1 MSLHPILP
9 VAVLALVVVPLLVV
23 TAAFAVRGLRAGSSA
38 GRAQASAW
46 TVRFLLVLVVGAM
59 GLGPSVPRTSTDS
72 AAAAVDVFF
81 VVDRTGSMAAEDYD
95 GTSKR
100 LDGAKSD
107 ILSVVADIPGARY
120 SIISF
125 DSQATR
131 QLPLTTDTRAVRSWT
146 ETADREITYRSRG
159 SLVDRPLAELTKAL
173 EGSVEQRPANVR
185 LVFFLSDGENTAKGP
200 RASFEGLAP
209 LVDGGAV
216 FGYGTEEGGRMH
228 SLDFSASGA
237 IEEGDYIVDYSGGSA
252 TDAISRIDTAE
263 LEAIASELGVE
274 YLHRTAPGP
283 TAEVTDGIDPDVIAT
298 DGRRAVT
305 SFQPLLWPFALA
317 LTVLLG
323 LEAWGT
329 GRRIGRNVGLT
340 HG

>member
-1 MSLHPILP
+1 MSLHPLLP
-9 VAVLALVVVPLLVV
+9 VAVLLVVVLPLLVV
-23 TAAFAVRGLRAGSSA
+23 TAVLAVRGLRAGSST
-38 GRAQASAW
+38 GRAQAASW
-46 TVRFLLVLVVGAM
+46 TVRFFLVLVVGVM

-95 GTSKR
+95 GQAKR
-100 LDGAKSD
+100 LDGAKAD
-107 ILSVVADIPGARY
+107 ILSVVDEIPGARY

-146 ETADREITYRSRG
+146 ETTDRELTYRSRG
-159 SLVDRPLAELTKAL
+159 SLVDRPLDELARAL
-173 EGSVEQRPANVR
+173 QGSVEQRPANVR
-185 LVFFLSDGENTAKGP
+185 LVFFLSDGENTAKGQ
-200 RASFEGLAP
+200 RASYADLAP

-216 FGYGTEEGGRMH
+216 FGYGTEEGGQMR
-228 SLDFSASGA
+228 SLDFSGDGD
-237 IEEGDYIVDYSGGSA
+237 IEEGDYIVDYTTGSPGVSKL
-252 TDAISRIDTAE
+252 DPAE
-263 LEAIASELGVE
+263 LQAVADELGVP

-283 TAEVTDGIDPDVIAT
+283 TTEVTAGIDPDVIAT

-305 SFQPLLWPFALA
+305 SYQPLLWPFAVV
-317 LTVLLG
+317 LTLLLG
-323 LEAWGT
+323 LEVWGS
-329 GRRIGRNVGLT
+329 GRRIGRKVGLT

>member
-9 VAVLALVVVPLLVV
+9 VAVLVLVVLPLLVV
-23 TAAFAVRGLRAGSSA
+23 TAVLAVRGLRAGSSA

-46 TVRFLLVLVVGAM
+46 AVRFFLVLVVGVM

-95 GTSKR
+95 GQSKR
-100 LDGAKSD
+100 LDGAKAD
-107 ILSVVADIPGARY
+107 ILSVVEEIPGARY

-146 ETADREITYRSRG
+146 ETTDRELTYRSRG
-159 SLVDRPLAELTKAL
+159 SLVDRPLDELTRAL
-173 EGSVEQRPANVR
+173 QGSVEQRPANVR
-185 LVFFLSDGENTAKGP
+185 LVFFLSDGENTAKGQ
-200 RASFEGLAP
+200 RASYADLAP

-216 FGYGTEEGGRMH
+216 FGYGTEEGGQMR
-228 SLDFSASGA
+228 SLDFSGDGD
-237 IEEGDYIVDYSGGSA
+237 IEEGDYIVDYATGSPGVS
-252 TDAISRIDTAE
+252 TLDPAE
-263 LEAIASELGVE
+263 LQAVADELGVT

-283 TAEVTDGIDPDVIAT
+283 TTEVTGGIDPDVIAT

-305 SFQPLLWPFALA
+305 SYQPLLWPFAVA
-317 LTVLLG
+317 LTLLLG
-323 LEAWGT
+323 LEVWGA
-329 GRRIGRNVGLT
+329 GRRIGRKVGLT

>member
-1 MSLHPILP
+1 MSLHPLLP
-9 VAVLALVVVPLLVV
+9 VAVLLVVVLPLLVV
-23 TAAFAVRGLRAGSSA
+23 TAVLAVRGLRAGSST
-38 GRAQASAW
+38 GRAQAAAW
-46 TVRFLLVLVVGAM
+46 TVRFFLVLVVGVM

-95 GTSKR
+95 GQAKR
-100 LDGAKSD
+100 LDGAKAD
-107 ILSVVADIPGARY
+107 ILSVVDEIPGARY

-146 ETADREITYRSRG
+146 ETTDRELTYRSRG
-159 SLVDRPLAELTKAL
+159 SLVDRPLDELARAL
-173 EGSVEQRPANVR
+173 QGSVEQRPANVR
-185 LVFFLSDGENTAKGP
+185 LVFFLSDGENTAKGQ
-200 RASFEGLAP
+200 RASYADLAP

-216 FGYGTEEGGRMH
+216 FGYGTEEGGQMR
-228 SLDFSASGA
+228 SLDFSGDGD
-237 IEEGDYIVDYSGGSA
+237 IEEGDYIVDYTTGSPGVSKL
-252 TDAISRIDTAE
+252 DPAE
-263 LEAIASELGVE
+263 LQAVADELGVP

-283 TAEVTDGIDPDVIAT
+283 TTEVTAGIDPDVIAT

-305 SFQPLLWPFALA
+305 SYQPLLWPFAVV
-317 LTVLLG
+317 LTLLLG
-323 LEAWGT
+323 LEVWGS
-329 GRRIGRNVGLT
+329 GRRIGRKVGLT

>member
-1 MSLHPILP
+1 MSLHPVLP
-9 VAVLALVVVPLLVV
+9 VAVLVLVVLPLLVV
-23 TAAFAVRGLRAGSSA
+23 TAVLAVRGLRSGSST
-38 GRAQASAW
+38 GRAQAAAW
-46 TVRFLLVLVVGAM
+46 SVRFGLVLVVGVM

-81 VVDRTGSMAAEDYD
+81 VVDRTGSMAAEDYA
-95 GTSKR
+95 GESKR
-100 LDGAKSD
+100 LDGAKAD
-107 ILSVVADIPGARY
+107 VLSVVDEIPGARY

-146 ETADREITYRSRG
+146 ETADRELTYRSRG
-159 SLVDRPLAELTKAL
+159 SLVDRPLDELTQAL
-173 EGSVEQRPANVR
+173 QGSVEQRPANVR
-185 LVFFLSDGENTAKGP
+185 LVFFLSDGENTAEGT
-200 RASFEGLAP
+200 RRSFADLAP

-228 SLDFSASGA
+228 SLDFSASGD
-237 IEEGDYIVDYSGGSA
+237 IEEGDYIVDYSGGDPV
-252 TDAISRIDTAE
+252 DAISRIDEAE
-263 LEAIASELGVE
+263 LQAVASELGVE

-283 TAEVTDGIDPDVIAT
+283 TTEVTGGIDPDVIAT

-305 SFQPLLWPFALA
+305 SYQPLLWPFAVA

-323 LEAWGT
+323 LEVWGA
-329 GRRIGRNVGLT
+329 GRRIGRKVGLT

>member
-1 MSLHPILP
+1 MSLHPLLP
-9 VAVLALVVVPLLVV
+9 VAVLVVVVLPLLVV
-23 TAAFAVRGLRAGSSA
+23 TAVLAVRGLRAGSST
-38 GRAQASAW
+38 GRAQGAAW
-46 TVRFLLVLVVGAM
+46 TVRFFLVLVVGVM

-95 GTSKR
+95 GQSKR
-100 LDGAKSD
+100 LDGAKAD
-107 ILSVVADIPGARY
+107 ILSVVDEIPGARY

-146 ETADREITYRSRG
+146 EITDRELTYRSRG
-159 SLVDRPLAELTKAL
+159 SLIDRPLDELTRAL
-173 EGSVEQRPANVR
+173 QGSVEQRPANVR
-185 LVFFLSDGENTAKGP
+185 LVFFLSDGENTAQGT
-200 RASFEGLAP
+200 RASYADLAP

-216 FGYGTEEGGRMH
+216 FGYGTEEGGQMR
-228 SLDFSASGA
+228 SLDFSGDGD
-237 IEEGDYIVDYSGGSA
+237 IEEGDYIVDYSSGSPGVS
-252 TDAISRIDTAE
+252 TLDPAE
-263 LEAIASELGVE
+263 LQAVADELGVT

-283 TAEVTDGIDPDVIAT
+283 TTEVTGGIDPDIIAT

-305 SFQPLLWPFALA
+305 SYQPLLWPFAVA
-317 LTVLLG
+317 LTLLLG
-323 LEAWGT
+323 LEVWGA
-329 GRRIGRNVGLT
+329 GRRIGRKVGLT

>member
-1 MSLHPILP
+1 MSLHPLLP
-9 VAVLALVVVPLLVV
+9 VAVLLVVVLPLLVV
-23 TAAFAVRGLRAGSSA
+23 TAVLAVRGLRAGSST
-38 GRAQASAW
+38 GRTQAASW
-46 TVRFLLVLVVGAM
+46 TVRFFLVLVVGVM

-95 GTSKR
+95 GQAKR
-100 LDGAKSD
+100 LDGAKAD
-107 ILSVVADIPGARY
+107 ILSVVDEIPGARY

-146 ETADREITYRSRG
+146 ETTDRELTYRSRG
-159 SLVDRPLAELTKAL
+159 SLVDRPLDELGRAL
-173 EGSVEQRPANVR
+173 QGSVEQRPANVR
-185 LVFFLSDGENTAKGP
+185 LVFFLSDGENTAKGQ
-200 RASFEGLAP
+200 RASYADLAP

-216 FGYGTEEGGRMH
+216 FGYGTEEGGQMR
-228 SLDFSASGA
+228 SLDFSGDGD
-237 IEEGDYIVDYSGGSA
+237 IEEGDYIVDYTTGSPGVSKL
-252 TDAISRIDTAE
+252 DPAE
-263 LEAIASELGVE
+263 LQAVADELGVT

-283 TAEVTDGIDPDVIAT
+283 TTEVTAGIDPDVIAT

-305 SFQPLLWPFALA
+305 SYQPLLWPFAVV
-317 LTVLLG
+317 LTLLLG
-323 LEAWGT
+323 LEVWGA
-329 GRRIGRNVGLT
+329 GRRIGRKVGLT

>member
-1 MSLHPILP
+1 MSLHPLLP
-9 VAVLALVVVPLLVV
+9 VAVLLVVVLPLLVV
-23 TAAFAVRGLRAGSSA
+23 TAVLAVRGLRAGSST
-38 GRAQASAW
+38 GRAQAASW
-46 TVRFLLVLVVGAM
+46 TVRFFLVLVVGVM

-95 GTSKR
+95 GQAKR
-100 LDGAKSD
+100 LDGAKAD
-107 ILSVVADIPGARY
+107 ILSVVDEIPGARY

-146 ETADREITYRSRG
+146 ETTDRELTYRSRG
-159 SLVDRPLAELTKAL
+159 SLVDRPLDELGRAL
-173 EGSVEQRPANVR
+173 QGSVEQRPANVR
-185 LVFFLSDGENTAKGP
+185 LVFFLSDGENTAKGQ
-200 RASFEGLAP
+200 RASYADLAP

-216 FGYGTEEGGRMH
+216 FGYGTEEGGQMR
-228 SLDFSASGA
+228 SLDFSGDGD
-237 IEEGDYIVDYSGGSA
+237 IEEGDYIVDYSTGSPGVSKL
-252 TDAISRIDTAE
+252 DPAE
-263 LEAIASELGVE
+263 LQAVADELGVP

-283 TAEVTDGIDPDVIAT
+283 TTEVTAGIDPDVIAT

-305 SFQPLLWPFALA
+305 SYQPLLWPFAVV
-317 LTVLLG
+317 LTLLLG
-323 LEAWGT
+323 LEVWGS
-329 GRRIGRNVGLT
+329 GRRIGRKVGLT

>member
-1 MSLHPILP
+1 MSLHPLLP
-9 VAVLALVVVPLLVV
+9 VAVLLVVVLPLLVV
-23 TAAFAVRGLRAGSSA
+23 TAVLAVRGLRAGSST
-38 GRAQASAW
+38 GRAQAASW
-46 TVRFLLVLVVGAM
+46 TVRFFLVLVVGVM

-95 GTSKR
+95 GQTKR
-100 LDGAKSD
+100 LDGAKAD
-107 ILSVVADIPGARY
+107 ILSVVDEIPGARY

-146 ETADREITYRSRG
+146 ETTDRELTYRSRG
-159 SLVDRPLAELTKAL
+159 SLVDRPLDELGRAL
-173 EGSVEQRPANVR
+173 QGSVEQRPANVR
-185 LVFFLSDGENTAKGP
+185 LVFFLSDGENTAKGQ
-200 RASFEGLAP
+200 RASYADLAP

-216 FGYGTEEGGRMH
+216 FGYGTEEGGQMR
-228 SLDFSASGA
+228 SLDFSGDGD
-237 IEEGDYIVDYSGGSA
+237 IEEGDYIVDYATGSPGVSKL
-252 TDAISRIDTAE
+252 DPAE
-263 LEAIASELGVE
+263 LQAVADELGVP

-283 TAEVTDGIDPDVIAT
+283 TTEVTAGIDPDVIAT

-305 SFQPLLWPFALA
+305 SYQPLLWPFAVV
-317 LTVLLG
+317 LTLLLG
-323 LEAWGT
+323 LEVWGS
-329 GRRIGRNVGLT
+329 GRRIGRKVGLT